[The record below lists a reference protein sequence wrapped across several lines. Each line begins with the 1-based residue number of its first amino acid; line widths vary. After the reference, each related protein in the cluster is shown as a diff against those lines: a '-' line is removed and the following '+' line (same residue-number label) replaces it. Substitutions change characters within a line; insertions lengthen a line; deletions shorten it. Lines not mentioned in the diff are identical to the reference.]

1 MSQDRGALE
10 APVVVRE
17 MFDRIAPRYDLMNH
31 LMTGFR
37 DVAWRSMAAKAA
49 VANGASRALD
59 VATGTGDLA
68 IALAEAG
75 AEQVVGVDFS
85 PGMIEVGREKCAD
98 WPQIELQTA
107 DAMDLPFVDGE
118 FDACTT
124 GWGLRNMRDYQ
135 GAINEMARVLAP
147 EGRLAILELTPYR
160 KPVLGRMF
168 QLYFGHV
175 VPFAGGIISGQREA
189 YGYLPR
195 SVEAFPP
202 ARELAAMMSNAGLI
216 DIKWKLLG
224 GGTVALHLGTKAGRP

>member
-1 MSQDRGALE
+1 MSQERGALE
-10 APVVVRE
+10 TPVVVRE
-17 MFDRIAPRYDLMNH
+17 MFDRIAPRYDVMNH
-31 LMTGFR
+31 LMTGYR
-37 DVAWRSMAAKAA
+37 DVAWRTMTARVA
-49 VANGASRALD
+49 VGDGASRALD

-85 PGMIEVGREKCAD
+85 PGMIEVGQQKCAD
-98 WPQIELQTA
+98 WPQIQLQTA
-107 DAMDLPFVDGE
+107 DAMDLPFSDGT

-147 EGRLAILELTPYR
+147 GGRLAILELTPFH

-168 QLYFGHV
+168 QLYFGHA
-175 VPFAGGIISGQREA
+175 VPFIGGVISGQREA

-195 SVEAFPP
+195 SVEAFPD
-202 ARELAAMMSNAGLI
+202 ARELASMLSSAGLTAVR
-216 DIKWKLLG
+216 WKLLG
-224 GGTVALHLGTKAGRP
+224 AGTVALHLGTKAGGS